1 MRERCVCVHK
11 LRSPRGSKQ
20 SHISPDSGLKQLLFH
35 AIITISHSLARST
48 LTTSGSTR
56 GPQRTSL
63 SARIFVAAHVLAL
76 PQHRV
81 AILTNND
88 QNSVHVRPLARHSLA
103 IKHPHWRTLRPVFC
117 TQALQLCT
125 WPPYPASCHSQAPAT
140 RFARRGASPG
150 RTGIVCRTP
159 VGSTLRARG
168 YGTRQ
173 PRAPHRPA
181 SSPYTVVV
189 IMATQ
194 DAVNVG
200 HLHRVQYCGERQ
212 SEPLRGAT
220 MKARTSRASFSSLG
234 ERMWVIA
241 TTTWTPLAHIR
252 CACARP
258 TSTKS

>member
-1 MRERCVCVHK
+1 MCVHK

-81 AILTNND
+81 SILTNND

-150 RTGIVCRTP
+150 RTGIVCPTP
-159 VGSTLRARG
+159 VGKHPSCAGMRDT
-168 YGTRQ
+168 
-173 PRAPHRPA
+173 PA
-181 SSPYTVVV
+181 SSAASPSFLTIYCSG
-189 IMATQ
+189 
-194 DAVNVG
+194 DRG
-200 HLHRVQYCGERQ
+200 HPGCCQRW
-212 SEPLRGAT
+212 
-220 MKARTSRASFSSLG
+220 ASAQGSIQ
-234 ERMWVIA
+234 W
-241 TTTWTPLAHIR
+241 
-252 CACARP
+252 
-258 TSTKS
+258 